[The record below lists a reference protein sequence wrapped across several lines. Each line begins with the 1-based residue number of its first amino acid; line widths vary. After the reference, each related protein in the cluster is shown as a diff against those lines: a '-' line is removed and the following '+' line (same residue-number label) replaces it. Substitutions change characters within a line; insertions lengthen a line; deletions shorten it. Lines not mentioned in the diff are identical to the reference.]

1 MNWLKSKF
9 ELARGGES
17 HNVQSMEGLR
27 GLAVFLVFLV
37 HYAVLAE
44 PRVSANPV
52 LLAIADSFY
61 RIGKTG
67 VELFFVLSGYLIYGS
82 LMSRRQRYARFMSRR
97 IERIYPA
104 FIAVFGLYL
113 VLSIVFPAE
122 NRIPAAPADA
132 AVYLVENL
140 LLLPGLL
147 PISPMIG
154 VAWSLSYELFY
165 YLAIPGLVAL
175 LILGRWN
182 AGRRA
187 MLFVTVA
194 AATALYCAFNDGHIR
209 LILFLS
215 GMLLFEAMSNPR
227 IPTPASW
234 VGLLALAAG
243 LLSTLLPVEGFA
255 GTTLKV
261 SIRFVSFFILGL
273 ACFRNASAGLPRAL
287 SWTPL
292 RWLGNM
298 SYSYYLIHGVTLAGA
313 FMALSVLW
321 PGMRFGPWT
330 FWGLLAAMFAVTLLP
345 SAALFLLVERPFS
358 LVPRRARGGDRTAVF
373 QEAPANASGT
383 DAQEAARRVP

>member
-1 MNWLKSKF
+1 
-9 ELARGGES
+9 
-17 HNVQSMEGLR
+17 
-27 GLAVFLVFLV
+27 
-37 HYAVLAE
+37 
-44 PRVSANPV
+44 
-52 LLAIADSFY
+52 
-61 RIGKTG
+61 
-67 VELFFVLSGYLIYGS
+67 LSGYLIYGS
-82 LMSRRQRYARFMSRR
+82 LMSRRQRYVRFMSRR

-104 FIAVFGLYL
+104 FIAVFALYL
-113 VLSIVFPAE
+113 LLSIAFPAE

-140 LLLPGLL
+140 LLLPGLF

-154 VAWSLSYELFY
+154 VAWSLSYEMFY

-182 AGRRA
+182 TGSRT

-194 AATALYCAFNDGHIR
+194 GATALYCAFNDGHVR

-227 IPTPASW
+227 IPTPGSW

-273 ACFRNASAGLPRAL
+273 ACFRNPSAGLSRAL

-313 FMALSVLW
+313 FMALSLLL
-321 PGMRFGPWT
+321 PGIRFSPWT
-330 FWGLLAAMFAVTLLP
+330 FWGLLAATFALTLLP

-358 LVPRRARGGDRTAVF
+358 LVPRRAGRGDRAAVL
-373 QEAPANASGT
+373 QAASGT
-383 DAQEAARRVP
+383 DAQEAARRLP